1 MPPLKEYNIHEILK
15 QYWGYN
21 SFRPLQKEIIES
33 VLEDNNTLA
42 LLPTSA
48 GKSICFQVPALAL
61 DGICIVITPL
71 IALMKNQVENLKN
84 KGIKAVAIY
93 SGMHRFEIDTLLD
106 NCIYGDVKFL
116 YVSPERLSTELFVE
130 RAKQMN
136 INILAID
143 EAHCISEWGYD
154 FRPPYLKIADF
165 KKLIPNVKTIALT
178 ASATKEVALDICEKL
193 EFKNKKEFRLSFYR
207 KNISYSVI
215 ETEDKDQKLLDI
227 LNKVPGTNIIYVR
240 SRKRAK
246 STADWLNSKGF
257 NCDFYHAGLS
267 LEQRNTKQDS
277 WIKGKTNT
285 IVATNA
291 FGMGI
296 DKSNVRLVIH
306 FDLPESLE
314 AYYQEAGRAGRD
326 ELKAYAVILYN
337 NIDAENL
344 ITKIE
349 EAYPPIEFI
358 RRVYQMLANFYHI
371 PIGGADGESFQF
383 DSVAFQKNF
392 DLKINEL
399 FHALKILENEGF
411 ILMNEAFKNPSKIQF
426 LVNNSELY
434 NFRISNENIDNF
446 IKLMLRMYGG
456 ELFTDL
462 QQISEADLAK
472 NYFVPISEI
481 STMLD
486 LLQKQNIITYLKQG
500 FLPTITFLT
509 PRYDAKLLPI
519 QERRLRLLKNRE
531 LTKANSMIN
540 YALATDKCRS
550 NLILQYFNEIPEQG
564 CGACDYCVS
573 QKRKKNFNSLDL
585 ENYKN
590 QILIL
595 LENIQPINPEA
606 LKNTLLPQ
614 KEKVFINAI
623 ELLLEADRIK
633 YNSNG
638 ELFIKK

>member
-1 MPPLKEYNIHEILK
+1 MIRISKSEFNLLRKGVYKRDNINFNIDG
-15 QYWGYN
+15 QTYWLSEELFN
-21 SFRPLQKEIIES
+21 KIKIKSKNNNVNISELAFSMQEFMNKDIIENGDFTIHLENIRHLKNS
-33 VLEDNNTLA
+33 QDDIYVICSKNSKRSYESLIEKLEEKLLDFGLKIKNFYFISETFYNRDRDDIVHKKVRLVLQHIIGLKTADTKFTEEEITKYDQVSLYDDDNNTIKLA
-42 LLPTSA
+42 
-48 GKSICFQVPALAL
+48 
-61 DGICIVITPL
+61 
-71 IALMKNQVENLKN
+71 
-84 KGIKAVAIY
+84 KGI
-93 SGMHRFEIDTLLD
+93 
-106 NCIYGDVKFL
+106 NDVL
-116 YVSPERLSTELFVE
+116 
-130 RAKQMN
+130 
-136 INILAID
+136 
-143 EAHCISEWGYD
+143 
-154 FRPPYLKIADF
+154 
-165 KKLIPNVKTIALT
+165 
-178 ASATKEVALDICEKL
+178 
-193 EFKNKKEFRLSFYR
+193 
-207 KNISYSVI
+207 
-215 ETEDKDQKLLDI
+215 
-227 LNKVPGTNIIYVR
+227 
-240 SRKRAK
+240 
-246 STADWLNSKGF
+246 
-257 NCDFYHAGLS
+257 
-267 LEQRNTKQDS
+267 
-277 WIKGKTNT
+277 
-285 IVATNA
+285 
-291 FGMGI
+291 
-296 DKSNVRLVIH
+296 
-306 FDLPESLE
+306 
-314 AYYQEAGRAGRD
+314 
-326 ELKAYAVILYN
+326 
-337 NIDAENL
+337 
-344 ITKIE
+344 
-349 EAYPPIEFI
+349 
-358 RRVYQMLANFYHI
+358 
-371 PIGGADGESFQF
+371 
-383 DSVAFQKNF
+383 
-392 DLKINEL
+392 
-399 FHALKILENEGF
+399 
-411 ILMNEAFKNPSKIQF
+411 QF